1 MIFGFGESVANV
13 TPKLFGRFLFV
24 ILRSKMILN
33 FFLIFH
39 AVFALNSENQLSK
52 RDSGTFLDHQNKNA
66 SFLEPRFNENCDEIS
81 LEAASEC
88 EGEFK
93 ISEYFNILLIYC
105 V

>member
-1 MIFGFGESVANV
+1 
-13 TPKLFGRFLFV
+13 
-24 ILRSKMILN
+24 MILK
-33 FFLIFH
+33 FFYIFH
-39 AVFALNSENQLSK
+39 AVFALKSEKQLSK

-66 SFLEPRFNENCDEIS
+66 SFLVPKFNENCNEIS

-105 V
+105 ASLSWIMKIRKI